1 MSRIIRS
8 YLSYAR
14 GDTKVSPWAF
24 LYPLQYLTKAW
35 MLLRIGLYGRGIFS
49 VTDPV
54 LPVVSIGNNSLG
66 GTNKTPMT
74 ELVVRQFL
82 EAGIEAGLVSRGY
95 RTKSHEEPIWVGQDE
110 ESMKRETV
118 GDEPL
123 MLSRRMP
130 NVKVVVTKD
139 RIKGVKLL
147 SSLGVQVA
155 VTDDTFQHRRMA
167 RDVDIVLVDSTC
179 PFGNGQV
186 LPAGFM
192 REPMSAFGRADI
204 IILTKANQ
212 VSKKDTDK
220 IKKELAPWAEED
232 KILTSEIKIESWL
245 FIKGEERVSLLKE
258 SEIKGRYIA
267 FSAIGNPE
275 GFYRYLN
282 DMGISVVAERS
293 YRDHHIFTEDDLS
306 RLESLADEMKA
317 DGFICTEKDLV
328 NMSINFNPRY
338 KLFIPRIKV
347 VLDDEPRF
355 RRKIFAKLKP
365 RFMVASNGYGEDAIG
380 VVLAKKMKERFR
392 CAEVSAFAFVGSGA
406 AYKKA
411 GIGVLSPSSEMPS
424 GGVIKY
430 SVIDLI
436 KDIKHGLGKS
446 ITDQAK
452 ALREL
457 SGKYRTPVCV
467 GDVYLMANMLWGQ
480 GLKLILLATAK
491 TVHLSGHLSV
501 EEWLLRKRSLMV
513 WARDAE
519 TSEALCNAGVNAVFN
534 GNPVMDLIHDIPND
548 RSIWGEAGARVLL
561 LPGSRPRAYDDVK
574 LILDS
579 ALLLAERCECEF
591 VMVPAPTIDMKKLC
605 ESLGGWKTSPDSSFI
620 TSLSS
625 GTEVKIYYGQVAGA
639 ARGADLLIGL
649 GGTANQL
656 CAGLG
661 LPVVSILET
670 GKLRQKKL
678 LRDAE
683 ILVEAKPEELAKA
696 AAKILSDRNLMNKMK
711 EAGIR
716 NLGGEGALD
725 RVVDYCAEDLGWDN
739 RCFVC
744 ETYGHY
750 LDIAYIEDKKLRS

>member
-14 GDTKVSPWAF
+14 GDAKVSPWAL

-35 MLLRIGLYGRGIFS
+35 MILRIGLYGRGLFS

-95 RTKSHEEPIWVGQDE
+95 RTKDHHEPIWVGQDE

-123 MLSRRMP
+123 MLSKRMP
-130 NVKVVVTKD
+130 NVKVVVTKN

-192 REPMSAFGRADI
+192 REPMSAFQRADI
-204 IILTKANQ
+204 VILTKANQ
-212 VSKKDTDK
+212 VSKSETDR
-220 IKKELAPWAEED
+220 IKKELAPWVEED
-232 KILTSEIKIESWL
+232 NILTAEIKIESWI
-245 FIKGEERVSLLKE
+245 FINGDERTVFPKE
-258 SEIKGRYIA
+258 SRIAGKYIA
-267 FSAIGNPE
+267 FSAIGNPD
-275 GFYRYLN
+275 GFYKYLH
-282 DMGISVVAERS
+282 DMNIDIAAERS
-293 YRDHHIFTEDDLS
+293 YRDHHIFTGEDIAK
-306 RLESLADEMKA
+306 LEALADETGS

-328 NMSINFNPRY
+328 NMPPDFKLRH
-338 KLFIPRIKV
+338 KLFIPSIKV
-347 VLDDEPRF
+347 ALDDAPRF
-355 RRKIFAKLKP
+355 RRKIFEKLKP

-380 VVLAKKMKERFR
+380 VVLAKKMKERFK

-411 GIGVLSPSSEMPS
+411 GVGVLSPSSEMPS

-430 SVIDLI
+430 SIIDLI

-446 ITDQAK
+446 ITDQAR

-467 GDVYLMANMLWGQ
+467 GDVYLMANVLWGQ
-480 GLKLILLATAK
+480 GLKPILLATAK

-501 EEWLLRKRSLMV
+501 EEWLLRKRSLVV
-513 WARDAE
+513 WARDEE
-519 TSEALCNAGVNAVFN
+519 TSEALRKADVNAVFN

-548 RSIWGEAGARVLL
+548 SGIWGKAGSRVLL

-579 ALLLAERCECEF
+579 ALLLAEKCSCEF
-591 VMVPAPTIDMKKLC
+591 VMVPAPTIDMEKLC
-605 ESLGGWKTSPDSSFI
+605 DSLGGWQISGDNSMI
-620 TSLSS
+620 TSSSS

-678 LRDAE
+678 LREAE
-683 ILVEAKPEELAKA
+683 ILVDAKPEELAGA
-696 AAKILSDRNLMNKMK
+696 AAKILSDRKLMNEMK

-725 RVVDYCAEDLGWDN
+725 SVVEYCAEELGWDN
-739 RCFVC
+739 RCLVC
-744 ETYGHY
+744 ETYGRY
-750 LDIAYIEDKKLRS
+750 LDMAEMACDKN